1 MSAPV
6 QIAIALASVLVLL
19 GLMAVVRRIATAHDI
34 GPEMQRKLVHIGT
47 GLYALTLPWL
57 FPDRWPVY
65 LLVGVTLVV
74 MLVLRLPKIATTGLG
89 ATLHGVERHSY
100 GDLMLAIAVG
110 MCLFLSGDQPWL
122 YVLPIAI
129 LTLADAAAAL
139 AGSSYGRKFFI
150 VEEGRKSIEG
160 SVVFFTLSFLIS
172 LVCLM
177 LMTPLAPVNM
187 LLISAM
193 VAGFGTMV
201 EATSW
206 QGFDNLFLPVGLL
219 IFLATHAQKDPLS
232 LAVLAV
238 GFAISVITFLSVA
251 GPLGLTRHSARVYV
265 IALFLLLAATAF
277 HNAVV
282 PLLVLFVHAWTRS
295 TNPGAGRFPDLDV
308 VAAVAL
314 ISFGSLVLGQATG
327 WNAVSFYGVVMMGLA
342 TGLAALALVP
352 QPVWQRVAAL
362 LALAALL
369 CLLRQW
375 ALAENPASANWA
387 GPLWGVVLASLLL
400 TALVP
405 SRWPRKFYHRRM
417 AKLSLLALILPLS
430 TYLYAIAMDGG

>member
-1 MSAPV
+1 M
-6 QIAIALASVLVLL
+6 QIAIALASVAVLL
-19 GLMAVVRRIATAHDI
+19 GLMALVRRMAAAHDI

-65 LLVGVTLVV
+65 LLVVVTLVV
-74 MLVLRLPKIATTGLG
+74 MLLLRLPKVARGGLG

-110 MCLFLSGDQPWL
+110 MCLFLSGELPWL

-139 AGSSYGRKFFI
+139 AGSSYGRKFFV
-150 VEEGRKSIEG
+150 VEDGQKSIEG

-172 LVCLM
+172 LVCLL
-177 LMTPLAPVNM
+177 LMTTLPPVNM
-187 LLISAM
+187 LLVSAM
-193 VAGFGTMV
+193 VAGFGTLV

-232 LAVLAV
+232 LAVLAA
-238 GFAISVITFLSVA
+238 GFALTVIAFLSVA
-251 GPLGLTRHSARVYV
+251 GRLGLTRHSARVYV
-265 IALFLLLAATAF
+265 IALFLLLAATGF
-277 HNAVV
+277 HNAAV
-282 PLLVLFVHAWTRS
+282 PLLVLFIHAWSRS
-295 TNPGAGRFPDLDV
+295 TNPGAARFPDLDV

-327 WNAVSFYGVVMMGLA
+327 WNAVSFYGVTMMGLA
-342 TGLAALALVP
+342 MALAALALVP
-352 QPVWQRVAAL
+352 APLWQRLIGLAVIAAWL
-362 LALAALL
+362 S
-369 CLLRQW
+369 LLRLW

-387 GPLWGVVLASLLL
+387 GSQWGTVLASLAL
-400 TALVP
+400 TTLIP
-405 SRWPRKFYHRRM
+405 SLWPRHFHQRRM
-417 AKLSLLALILPLS
+417 AKLSLLALILPLARYV
-430 TYLYAIAMDGG
+430 TAIATVGG

>member
-19 GLMAVVRRIATAHDI
+19 GLMAVVRRIAAAHDI

-65 LLVGVTLVV
+65 LLVVVTLVV
-74 MLVLRLPKIATTGLG
+74 MLLLRLPKVARGGLG

-177 LMTPLAPVNM
+177 LMTPLPPVNM

-327 WNAVSFYGVVMMGLA
+327 WNAVSFYGVVMMGLGYWYA
-342 TGLAALALVP
+342 TPAAQRPQPQLAAAP
-352 QPVWQRVAAL
+352 ATTASHGQPATAT
-362 LALAALL
+362 A
-369 CLLRQW
+369 
-375 ALAENPASANWA
+375 ASA
-387 GPLWGVVLASLLL
+387 G
-400 TALVP
+400 
-405 SRWPRKFYHRRM
+405 
-417 AKLSLLALILPLS
+417 
-430 TYLYAIAMDGG
+430 

>member
-1 MSAPV
+1 MTAGL
-6 QIAIALASVLVLL
+6 QIAIALGSVLVLL
-19 GLMAVVRRIATAHDI
+19 GLMALVRRIATAHDI

-74 MLVLRLPKIATTGLG
+74 MLVLRLPKVATTGLG
-89 ATLHGVERHSY
+89 ATLHGVERQSY

-139 AGSSYGRKFFI
+139 AGSSYGRKFFT

-177 LMTPLAPVNM
+177 LMTPLPPVNM

-232 LAVLAV
+232 LAVLAG
-238 GFAISVITFLSVA
+238 GFALSVIAFLSVA

-277 HNAVV
+277 HNAVI
-282 PLLVLFVHAWTRS
+282 PLSVLFIHAWARS
-295 TNPGAGRFPDLDV
+295 ANPGAARFP
-308 VAAVAL
+308 
-314 ISFGSLVLGQATG
+314 IWT
-327 WNAVSFYGVVMMGLA
+327 W
-342 TGLAALALVP
+342 
-352 QPVWQRVAAL
+352 WR
-362 LALAALL
+362 
-369 CLLRQW
+369 
-375 ALAENPASANWA
+375 
-387 GPLWGVVLASLLL
+387 
-400 TALVP
+400 
-405 SRWPRKFYHRRM
+405 RWR
-417 AKLSLLALILPLS
+417 
-430 TYLYAIAMDGG
+430 

>member
-19 GLMAVVRRIATAHDI
+19 GLMAVVRRIATAHEI

-129 LTLADAAAAL
+129 LTRADAAAAL

-177 LMTPLAPVNM
+177 LMTPLPPVNM
-187 LLISAM
+187 
-193 VAGFGTMV
+193 
-201 EATSW
+201 
-206 QGFDNLFLPVGLL
+206 LL

>member
-1 MSAPV
+1 MSAPL
-6 QIAIALASVLVLL
+6 QIAIALCSVLVLL
-19 GLMAVVRRIATAHDI
+19 GLMALLRRMAAAHHI
-34 GPEMQRKLVHIGT
+34 SAEMQRKLIHITT

-74 MLVLRLPKIATTGLG
+74 MGVLRLPKVATTGLG
-89 ATLHGVERHSY
+89 ATLHGVERQSY
-100 GDLMLAIAVG
+100 GDLMLAIAIG
-110 MCLFLSGDQPWL
+110 MCMFLSGDRPWL

-139 AGSSYGRKFFI
+139 AGSSYGRRFFI
-150 VEEGRKSIEG
+150 VGEGRKSIEG

-177 LMTPLAPVNM
+177 LMTPLPPVNM

-219 IFLATHAQKDPLS
+219 IFLTTHAQKDPLS

-238 GFAISVITFLSVA
+238 GFALSVLAFLSVA
-251 GPLGLTRHSARVYV
+251 GRFGLTRHSARVYV

-282 PLLVLFVHAWTRS
+282 PLLVLFIHVWARDA
-295 TNPGAGRFPDLDV
+295 NPGAGRFPDLDV

-327 WNAVSFYGVVMMGLA
+327 WNAISFYGAAMMGLA

-352 QPVWQRVAAL
+352 QPVWRRAAAL
-362 LALAALL
+362 IAITAGLG
-369 CLLRQW
+369 LLRQW
-375 ALAENPASANWA
+375 ALMANPAEANWA
-387 GPLWGVVLASLLL
+387 GPLWRMVLPSLAL

-405 SRWPRKFYHRRM
+405 SLAPRHFHQRRM
-417 AKLSLLALILPLS
+417 TKLSVLALILPLGA
-430 TYLYAIAMDGG
+430 YLHAIATIGG

>member
-1 MSAPV
+1 MSAPLQV
-6 QIAIALASVLVLL
+6 AIALASVLVLL
-19 GLMAVVRRIATAHDI
+19 GMMALVRRIATAHDI

-65 LLVGVTLVV
+65 LLVAVTLLV
-74 MLVLRLPKIATTGLG
+74 MGVLRLPRIATAGLG

-139 AGSSYGRKFFI
+139 AGSSYGRKFFV
-150 VEEGRKSIEG
+150 VEDGEKSIEG

-177 LMTPLAPVNM
+177 LMTPLPPVNM

-219 IFLATHAQKDPLS
+219 IFLATHAQKAPLS
-232 LAVLAV
+232 LAVLAA
-238 GFAISVITFLSVA
+238 GFAVSVIAFLSVA

-277 HNAVV
+277 HNAVI
-282 PLLVLFVHAWTRS
+282 PLLVLFIHAWARS
-295 TNPGAGRFPDLDV
+295 TNPGAARFPDLDV
-308 VAAVAL
+308 VAALAL
-314 ISFGSLVLGQATG
+314 ISFGSLVLGQAVG
-327 WNAVSFYGVVMMGLA
+327 WNAVSFYGIVMMGLA

-352 QPVWQRVAAL
+352 QPVWLRVAAL
-362 LALAALL
+362 VAIAAGL

-375 ALAENPASANWA
+375 ALAENPLSANWA
-387 GPLWGVVLASLLL
+387 GPLWGVVAVSLLV

-417 AKLSLLALILPLS
+417 AKLSLLALIPPLS
-430 TYLYAIAMDGG
+430 TYLYAITMAGD